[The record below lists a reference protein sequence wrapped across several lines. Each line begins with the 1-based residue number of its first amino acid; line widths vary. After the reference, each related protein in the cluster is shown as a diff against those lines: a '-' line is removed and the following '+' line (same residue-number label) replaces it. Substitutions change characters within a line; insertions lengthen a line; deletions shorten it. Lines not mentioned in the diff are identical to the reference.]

1 MTKPVK
7 TKYIP
12 FTRRQMLKSAG
23 KAATGCLLL
32 PSIGLR
38 FQKGSDMMEQQI
50 IERTIPS
57 SGEKIPAIG
66 MGTWQTFDVG
76 DSASGR
82 AALEEVLKLF
92 VETGG
97 KLVDSSPMYGSSEE
111 VVGELASKLEL
122 HPSLFMATKVWTTG
136 EEKGRQ
142 QMQQSMDLLK
152 VSTLD
157 LMQVHNLVDYKTHLN
172 TLRSWKEEGKI
183 RYIGVTHYTT
193 SAYPELMRVMKEYP
207 LDFVQFNYSIQTREA
222 ENSILPFAA
231 DQGVAVIINRPF
243 EGGNVFYRT
252 KGKDLPAWATDFDCH
267 SWGQFFLKYIISH
280 PAVTCAIPA
289 TANPKHLKDNMGAG
303 HGRLPDEATRRKMVD
318 YFNSL

>member
-1 MTKPVK
+1 
-7 TKYIP
+7 
-12 FTRRQMLKSAG
+12 
-23 KAATGCLLL
+23 
-32 PSIGLR
+32 
-38 FQKGSDMMEQQI
+38 MEQQI
-50 IERTIPS
+50 IERAIPA

-76 DSASGR
+76 NRASER
-82 AALEEVLKLF
+82 SPLEEVLKHF
-92 VETGG
+92 AETGG
-97 KLVDSSPMYGSSEE
+97 TLIDSSPMYGSAEE
-111 VVGELASKLEL
+111 VAGELAAKLDL

-142 QMQQSMDLLK
+142 QMQRSMDLLK

-172 TLRSWKEEGKI
+172 TLRAWKEEGKV
-183 RYIGVTHYTT
+183 RYIGITHYTT
-193 SAYPELMRVMKEYP
+193 SAYPDLIQVMKEYP
-207 LDFVQFNYSIQTREA
+207 VDFVQFNYSIQTREA

-243 EGGNVFYRT
+243 EEGRVFSRT
-252 KGKDLPAWATDFDCH
+252 KGKDLPAWASDFDCH
-267 SWGQFFLKYIISH
+267 SWSQFVLKYIISH

-289 TANPKHLKDNMGAG
+289 TASLKHLRDNMGAG
-303 HGRLPDEATRRKMVD
+303 RGSLPDEAMRKRMAD